1 VPVNAG
7 SVASARVAASDR
19 HKDREGRHAARLR
32 IARPVAVLGLL
43 GLFLIAIALIAVT
56 IGAAGIPLARI
67 PAALGIGGGDA
78 ATVERD
84 ALILWSIRLPRIALA
99 AVIGGLLA
107 AAGTMMQGL
116 FRNPLADPGLV
127 GVSSGGALAAAATIV
142 FGDKV
147 LAASGMSLPVATLP
161 FAAFVGSL
169 VTTMILYRFATRE
182 GRTSIATFLLGG
194 LAIAALAG
202 AGIGLLVFM
211 ADDRQLRDI
220 TFWMLG
226 SLGGATWA
234 KFEATAP
241 FLLAIAIA
249 LPFVARGLDLL
260 VLGESEAFYGGIAV
274 ERLKR
279 VGIVLVAAA
288 TGAAVSVSGV
298 IGFVGIIV
306 PHLLRLSI
314 GPGHRLLLPASVLFG
329 ASLLLAADT
338 VARVVAAPAELPIGI
353 VTALIGAPFFLVL
366 LLRQRSVIGL

>member
-1 VPVNAG
+1 M
-7 SVASARVAASDR
+7 VA
-19 HKDREGRHAARLR
+19 GRHCSAALR
-32 IARPVAVLGLL
+32 RPVAALAILAFILL
-43 GLFLIAIALIAVT
+43 VIGLIAAT
-56 IGAAGIPLARI
+56 IGAAGIPVARI
-67 PAALGIGGGDA
+67 PAALGLAAGDP
-78 ATVERD
+78 ATIERD
-84 ALILWSIRLPRIALA
+84 ALVLWSIRLPRIALA

-107 AAGTMMQGL
+107 AAGAIMQGL

-127 GVSSGGALAAAATIV
+127 GVSSGGAFAAAGTIV
-142 FGDKV
+142 LGDKV
-147 LAASGMSLPVATLP
+147 LAAAGIALPVAILP

-169 VTTMILYRFATRE
+169 IATIVLYRFATRE

-202 AGIGLLVFM
+202 AGIGLLVFL

-226 SLGGATWA
+226 SLDGATWA
-234 KFEATAP
+234 KLEATAP
-241 FLLAIAIA
+241 FLVAIVIA

-260 VLGESEAFYGGIAV
+260 VLGEAEAFYGGIAV

-279 VGIVLVAAA
+279 IGIVLVAAA

-329 ASLLLAADT
+329 AALLLAADT

-353 VTALIGAPFFLVL
+353 VTALIGAPFFLGL
-366 LLRQRSVIGL
+366 LMRQRGIIGL